1 MQTQTNVVM
10 ASSLNC
16 VFTSAIVVR
25 RDSSFSIISGRFGAL
40 GPDCDPMRPF
50 SMGPNCVDSWEI
62 LARAFSRTVGNW
74 RKRRV
79 WPVGAVSK
87 IMVS

>member
-1 MQTQTNVVM
+1 MVRF
-10 ASSLNC
+10 SSLNC
-16 VFTSAIVVR
+16 VFTSEMVSR
-25 RDSSFSIISGRFGAL
+25 RDSSFSIISGRFA
-40 GPDCDPMRPF
+40 PF
-50 SMGPNCVDSWEI
+50 GRAPFAPRIPESMGPNWVESWETF
-62 LARAFSRTVGNW
+62 ASAFSRTEGNW